1 MGYMG
6 WARAGDEVELMR
18 HGDLYP
24 QNSAAYGVSSYPKMS
39 ANTAS
44 LLALLGDSTF
54 LRGYREYGRRWM
66 YQHPTP
72 YDFFNTFNDVS
83 GRDLWWFWRTWWFE
97 TWTLDQAIA
106 EVRPEGGELVVTIE
120 DRGLA
125 PMPARVVVT
134 RADSTTERLDV
145 PVETWL
151 SGATR
156 ATLRVRNGA
165 TVVRIEIDPEQ
176 VFQDIDRANQVWRR
190 Q

>member
-1 MGYMG
+1 M
-6 WARAGDEVELMR
+6 
-18 HGDLYP
+18 
-24 QNSAAYGVSSYPKMS
+24 
-39 ANTAS
+39 
-44 LLALLGDSTF
+44 
-54 LRGYREYGRRWM
+54 
-66 YQHPTP
+66 
-72 YDFFNTFNDVS
+72 
-83 GRDLWWFWRTWWFE
+83 
-97 TWTLDQAIA
+97 
-106 EVRPEGGELVVTIE
+106 TIE